1 MWHTNE
7 TDITLYDNWNISKT
21 LKNEKKRCGSLLIK
35 VNVITKIT

>member
-21 LKNEKKRCGSLLIK
+21 LKNEKKD
-35 VNVITKIT
+35 VAAY